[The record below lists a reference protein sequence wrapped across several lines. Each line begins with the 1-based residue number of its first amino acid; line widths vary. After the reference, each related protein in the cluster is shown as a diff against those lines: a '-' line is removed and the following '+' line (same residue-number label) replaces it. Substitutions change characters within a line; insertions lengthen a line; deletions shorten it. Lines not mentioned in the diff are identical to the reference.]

1 MIIQIQQDETDR
13 LGSITFIA
21 EGENPALLKQKAKQW
36 LKTKYPTLTL
46 DDFMGKIRSMD
57 DHQIRMDAPGG

>member
-1 MIIQIQQDETDR
+1 MIIQIQQDEDGKTD
-13 LGSITFIA
+13 SITFIA

-36 LKTKYPTLTL
+36 LKTKYSTLTL